1 MQAREQELERAAS
14 EALAASSAA
23 EAEHSAEEERL
34 CKLRQELEDL
44 GKKVLILLLFLRQ
57 RFHHAAFSIHREVH
71 DTGYH
76 AALIMRSLSEQLQA
90 SMALV
95 RKGQGW

>member
-1 MQAREQELERAAS
+1 MSAQEREQELERAAS

-44 GKKVLILLLFLRQ
+44 GKKVFISAPWSAKKVDSQ
-57 RFHHAAFSIHREVH
+57 
-71 DTGYH
+71 
-76 AALIMRSLSEQLQA
+76 
-90 SMALV
+90 
-95 RKGQGW
+95 

>member
-1 MQAREQELERAAS
+1 MVQEREQELERAAS

-44 GKKVLILLLFLRQ
+44 GKKVLMSAPCLAKQ
-57 RFHHAAFSIHREVH
+57 CPES
-71 DTGYH
+71 
-76 AALIMRSLSEQLQA
+76 
-90 SMALV
+90 
-95 RKGQGW
+95 GW

>member
-23 EAEHSAEEERL
+23 EAEHSAEEECL
-34 CKLRQELEDL
+34 CKLRQEVEDL
-44 GKKVLILLLFLRQ
+44 GKKVLRLLLFLSQ
-57 RFHHAAFSIHREVH
+57 CFHRATSLIRCEVYNA
-71 DTGYH
+71 GYH
-76 AALIMRSLSEQLQA
+76 VALIMRSLSGQLQA
-90 SMALV
+90 SMAFV